1 MGVTVGE
8 AQNPRKT
15 IPRAIK
21 LTFWRIMIFYV
32 LSVFLLGII
41 VPYSSSELAFANK
54 QGSKASA
61 SPFVVAISLAGIK
74 ALPGILNSCILLFV
88 FSTANSDLY
97 IASRTIYGL
106 ASQGKAPRI
115 LARTDAHG
123 VPIFSLGLSALF
135 CLLAFMNVSSSSKV
149 VFGCFVNLVTI
160 FGLLT
165 WISILVTHIFFV
177 KARNAQG
184 ISDDAML
191 YTAPFGICGSYVA
204 LFFCCL
210 IAVTKNFNVF
220 TKGDYG
226 NFDYKNFIT
235 GYLGIPLYLAMIL
248 GYKYWHNTK
257 QIRPETADM
266 YGGKAGIDREEE
278 FLAQQ
283 AMMQNN
289 KKAGWFYRTFVGWLF

>member
-1 MGVTVGE
+1 MITAVFAYLGTELVGVTVGE

-32 LSVFLLGII
+32 LSVFLLGMI
-41 VPYSSSELAFANK
+41 VPYNSPELAFANK
-54 QGSKASA
+54 QSSKASA

-74 ALPGILNSCILLFV
+74 ALPGILNGCILLFV
-88 FSTANSDLY
+88 FSAANSDLY

-115 LARTDAHG
+115 LAHTDARG
-123 VPIFSLGLSALF
+123 VPTFSLGLSALF

-149 VFGCFVNLVTI
+149 VFGYFVNLVTT
-160 FGLLT
+160 FGLT

-184 ISDDAML
+184 ISNDAMP

-204 LFFCCL
+204 LFSCCL
-210 IAVTKNFNVF
+210 IVVTKNFNVF

-226 NFDYKNFIT
+226 NFDYKNFTT
-235 GYLGIPLYLAMIL
+235 GYLGIPLYLAIIL
-248 GYKYWHNTK
+248 GYKYWYNTK
-257 QIRPETADM
+257 RIRPEMADM
-266 YGGKAGIDREEE
+266 YDGKAEIDREEEE
-278 FLAQQ
+278 FLAQRPR
-283 AMMQNN
+283 AL
-289 KKAGWFYRTFVGWLF
+289 RS